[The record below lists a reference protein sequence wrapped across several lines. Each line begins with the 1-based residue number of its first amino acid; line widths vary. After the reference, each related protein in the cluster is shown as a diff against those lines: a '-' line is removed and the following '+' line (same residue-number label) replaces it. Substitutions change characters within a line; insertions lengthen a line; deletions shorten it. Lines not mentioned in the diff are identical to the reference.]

1 LSGFEED
8 YERQIEE
15 ARARATARGRGDVL
29 DYLQLKSAND
39 RERARGVAWLL
50 ETFMSLAGELNRD
63 GAGLALART
72 EAHRFRVGHSTMTGE
87 RLVLKR
93 GVRALTVE
101 AGWPR
106 MPRDGIVRGGLACA
120 RVGHFGDRKHDEE
133 LLLVP
138 SEIDSPRWLFVEKS
152 GARTELAEERL
163 RRHVVRLLD

>member
-1 LSGFEED
+1 MITSPCAAARVGCGANSESSLCKRGAGVSGFEEE

-29 DYLQLKSAND
+29 DYIQLKSAND
-39 RERARGVAWLL
+39 RERARAVSWLI
-50 ETFMSLAGELNRD
+50 ETFTALAGELNRT
-63 GAGLALART
+63 GAGLALALT

-106 MPRDGIVRGGLACA
+106 A
-120 RVGHFGDRKHDEE
+120 RH
-133 LLLVP
+133 
-138 SEIDSPRWLFVEKS
+138 
-152 GARTELAEERL
+152 
-163 RRHVVRLLD
+163 